1 MAPVV
6 FVLSLRLSR
15 WDELLWH
22 SSDTKGRPQKI
33 SRPQSA
39 FGKNGCYSAKKD
51 RLSLFILKVMIA
63 WSIGHYIRWI
73 RRSKRIYESQT
84 VNDDIPVLSGSSF
97 LAVVCSVRSVHNSRD
112 ASIHCWVVRFACRA
126 RNLAGHEG
134 GYMCLLYS
142 QAQRTLT
149 TNIII
154 RSQRWRTLAST
165 LLSIGSEHWVDAWII
180 IEALWN
186 TASKR
191 ILPLPRRSSR
201 IGNFFL
207 LRHMK

>member
-6 FVLSLRLSR
+6 FVLSLRLSQL
-15 WDELLWH
+15 DELLWH

-73 RRSKRIYESQT
+73 RRSKRICESQT

-97 LAVVCSVRSVHNSRD
+97 LEVVCSVRSVHNSRD

-165 LLSIGSEHWVDAWII
+165 LLSIGSEHWVDAWIVLRLFGI
-180 IEALWN
+180 QRPSGFYPFPEEA
-186 TASKR
+186 AE
-191 ILPLPRRSSR
+191 
-201 IGNFFL
+201 
-207 LRHMK
+207 